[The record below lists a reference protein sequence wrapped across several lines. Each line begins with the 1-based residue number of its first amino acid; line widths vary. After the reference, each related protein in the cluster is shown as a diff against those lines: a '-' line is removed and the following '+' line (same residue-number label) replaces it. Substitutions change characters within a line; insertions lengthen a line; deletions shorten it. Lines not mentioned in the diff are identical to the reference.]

1 MERDAREEARNVIPE
16 GTRYYLP
23 PEAQARLQL
32 TARWRELFAAWG
44 YAPVELPALEIFD
57 PAHPLAERAFK
68 LVDKSGRVLALR
80 SEFTTALVRMAQT
93 QDLGPAPQRL
103 QYAGRLWLRDSE
115 VGLGRMREF
124 AQVGVEVFGA
134 SSPRIDAELIALAA
148 EALAAAGLAGARIEV
163 GLPAFVA
170 DLLDATGLE
179 PEPVRRLHAAIDRKN
194 TPELAERLERYGVR
208 GALAEALLAL
218 PDLFGGR
225 EVLAAARRHAVSER
239 ARIDLDWLEEVL
251 ALLPAGVE
259 PLFDLGM
266 ARAYDY
272 YSGIHFRAYT
282 PDFGLPLLG
291 GGRYDGAGVP
301 FAAGFA
307 LGLERVLEAAGR
319 PAAAPVPDALALDAA
334 TARALRAQGLVVELA
349 WTDDLDEL
357 RAYAHARGI
366 PRIAGPEGEVRP

>member
-1 MERDAREEARNVIPE
+1 MIPE

-32 TARWRELFAAWG
+32 TQRWRELFAAWG
-44 YAPVELPALEIFD
+44 YAPVELPALEVYD
-57 PAHPLAERAFK
+57 PEHPLAERAFK

-80 SEFTTALVRMAQT
+80 SEFTTALVRMVRT
-93 QDLGPAPQRL
+93 QPQLPGPQRL

-115 VGLGRMREF
+115 VGLGRLREF
-124 AQVGVEVFGA
+124 AQAGVEVFGA
-134 SSPRIDAELIALAA
+134 SSPRIDAELLALAA
-148 EALAAAGLAGARIEV
+148 EALRVAGLEGARLEV
-163 GLPAFVA
+163 GLPSFVA

-179 PEPVRRLHAAIDRKN
+179 EAPTRKLHAAIDRKN

-208 GALAEALLAL
+208 GALADALLAL
-218 PDLFGGR
+218 PDLFGGP
-225 EVLAAARRHAVSER
+225 EVLEAARKHAISER
-239 ARIDLDWLEEVL
+239 ARMDLDWLEEVL
-251 ALLPAGVE
+251 ALLPAGLE

-272 YSGIHFRAYT
+272 YSGLHFRAYT

-307 LGLERVLEAAGR
+307 LGLERVLEAAGL
-319 PAAAPVPDALALDAA
+319 PAAAPAPDALALDAA
-334 TARALRAQGLVVELA
+334 TARALRAQGLAVELA

-357 RAYAHARGI
+357 RAYARRRGI
-366 PRIAGPEGEVRP
+366 PRIAGPEGEVAP